1 MGQLVADALV
11 ARLRAWGVHRVFGYA
26 GDGIDPLLGALR
38 RAGGDPAYV
47 GARHE
52 EGAALM
58 ASGHAKFTGEVGCC
72 VATHGP
78 GAIHLL
84 NGLYDA
90 KLDGKPVVA
99 LVGQQHRSAL
109 GSTYM
114 QEIDTGALFKDVCA
128 AYAATVTVPE
138 QLHLVVDRAI
148 RTAIAERAPTAVI
161 LPHDVQQAEVPDSP
175 PHAHGVVS
183 SSVGV
188 ELGRVAPS
196 ERALNAAVE
205 VLAAGERVAVLVGQ
219 GASGA
224 AEEVLAVADRL
235 GAGIA
240 TSLLGK
246 PVLDEDLPHVCGC
259 VGHLGTSAA
268 QRLMDGCDT
277 LLMIGTNDPWTE
289 FLPAPGQARAVQID
303 IDGSRVGMRYPTE
316 VNVVGDAAVTLREL
330 LPRLP
335 AGHGVAGRP
344 GERPGDRPEDRPAAR
359 RAWRTEVE
367 RWVAE
372 WRHELERRALAPA
385 TPLNPELVFRELD
398 ARLPDHALL
407 GVDVG
412 SVTYWYARH
421 LRLHGR
427 VRAHL
432 SSTLASM
439 GSGVPYA
446 LAAKLAHPDRP
457 VLALVG
463 DGAMQMNG
471 INELITVAHRWF
483 DWPDPRLVVL
493 VLRNDDLNEVTWEQR
508 EMEGDPR
515 FDASQDVPPFDY
527 AGYARLLGLGGIRV
541 DSPDA
546 VGPAWDEALRADRP
560 VLVEAVVDPATPLL
574 APKLTEEQAA
584 NLAAGL
590 DAEGT
595 AEAARARD
603 RLRAEGAE
611 LPG

>member
-1 MGQLVADALV
+1 
-11 ARLRAWGVHRVFGYA
+11 
-26 GDGIDPLLGALR
+26 
-38 RAGGDPAYV
+38 
-47 GARHE
+47 
-52 EGAALM
+52 
-58 ASGHAKFTGEVGCC
+58 
-72 VATHGP
+72 
-78 GAIHLL
+78 
-84 NGLYDA
+84 
-90 KLDGKPVVA
+90 
-99 LVGQQHRSAL
+99 
-109 GSTYM
+109 
-114 QEIDTGALFKDVCA
+114 
-128 AYAATVTVPE
+128 
-138 QLHLVVDRAI
+138 
-148 RTAIAERAPTAVI
+148 VI
-161 LPHDVQQAEVPDSP
+161 LPHDVQGAEVSDQP
-175 PHAHGVVS
+175 PHAHGVVA

-188 ELGRVAPS
+188 ELGRILPS
-196 ERALNAAVE
+196 ERALNAAAE
-205 VLAAGERVAVLVGQ
+205 VLAAGERVAILVGQ
-219 GASGA
+219 GAAGA

-259 VGHLGTSAA
+259 IGHLGTSAA

-303 IDGSRVGMRYPTE
+303 IDGSRVGMRYTTE
-316 VNVVGDAAVTLREL
+316 VNVVGDAAATLREL

-335 AGHGVAGRP
+335 SRDGVAHP
-344 GERPGDRPEDRPAAR
+344 
-359 RAWRTEVE
+359 WRTEVE
-367 RWVAE
+367 RWVAD

-385 TPLNPELVFRELD
+385 RPLNPQRVFRELD
-398 ARLPDHALL
+398 ARLPAHALL

-421 LRLHGR
+421 LRLRGR

-439 GSGVPYA
+439 GSGLPYA

-471 INELITVAHRWF
+471 INELITVAHRWL
-483 DWPDPRLVVL
+483 DWPDPRIPVL

-508 EMEGDPR
+508 ETEGDPR

-541 DSPDA
+541 DTPDA
-546 VGPAWDEALRADRP
+546 VGPAWDEALHADRR
-560 VLVEAVVDPATPLL
+560 VLIEAVVDPATPLL
-574 APKLTEEQAA
+574 APKLTKDQAR
-584 NLAAGL
+584 NLATGL
-590 DAEGT
+590 GAEGT
-595 AEAARARD
+595 TKADRARTA
-603 RLRAEGAE
+603 LRAEGAH
-611 LPG
+611 LLT